1 MTPLPPAGTAEH
13 VRAAAGQRKLVPL
26 AILLAKESE
35 TPRAAEE
42 EGPCAKRARLGEGSE
57 QAMAEA
63 ALRLERARG
72 RLEAAPIL
80 RTLLAGCAAGKSEL

>member
-1 MTPLPPAGTAEH
+1 M
-13 VRAAAGQRKLVPL
+13 RAAAGQRKLVPL

-35 TPRAAEE
+35 TPCAAEE

-57 QAMAEA
+57 QATCMAEA
-63 ALRLERARG
+63 ALRLERARA